1 MALGRVPKKK
11 PELIPIRLKK
21 NDLVEVIS
29 GKEKGKTGKILKV
42 IRDKNQVLVEKVNMI
57 KRHTRPSPTTGQG
70 GIIEKEAPLI
80 VCKVMLICP
89 KCATASRFRLTVTGE
104 GKKARV
110 CRKCK
115 ELIDA

>member
-1 MALGRVPKKK
+1 MPKTKKK
-11 PELIPIRLKK
+11 PEPVRIRLKK

-29 GKEKGKTGKILKV
+29 GKEKGKTGKVLRV
-42 IRDKNQVLVEKVNMI
+42 IKEKNQVLVEKVNII

-70 GIIEKEAPLI
+70 GIIEKEAPLQ
-80 VCKVMLICP
+80 VSKVMLICP
-89 KCATASRFRLTVTGE
+89 RCATASRFRLTQTAE

-115 ELIDA
+115 ELIDG